1 MKKMIN
7 PRRHYAWGSK
17 DALAKL
23 FHLPE
28 ANDEPVAEIWMGAH
42 PQCSSYIR
50 DEQGEKRSLRTW
62 LAEDPEGRLGSEVA
76 RRFAGLPFLFK
87 VLCADKPLSLQAH
100 PDKRTAERGFRQ
112 ENAAGLPP
120 DAPERN
126 YRDANHKPELL
137 FALTSFKAI
146 NGFRQPEEIA
156 SLLRPVADIHP
167 EAAAF
172 SQRPDISHL
181 PILSAALLGLTGEA
195 QRQALR
201 KLLTALEGRS
211 GEPWESIRSLARL
224 WPDDNGLFSPLL
236 MNLVTMRPGE
246 AMFLPAGT
254 PHAYLRGAALE
265 VMANSDNVLR
275 AGLTAKHI
283 DLNELLASLRFEP
296 VAANRLLLT
305 PARQGNE
312 LKFSVPVDDFAFS
325 IHFLTPEPQLLRLE
339 SATIFFCIEGEGVL
353 QNGNGQLRLRPGE
366 SCFIAADEPAIT
378 LCGRGRLARA
388 GSAIA

>member
-17 DALAKL
+17 DALVKL
-23 FHLPE
+23 FNLPE
-28 ANDEPVAEIWMGAH
+28 ASGDPIAEIWMGAH
-42 PQCSSYIR
+42 PQCSSFVR
-50 DEQGEKRSLRTW
+50 DERGQTRSLKEW
-62 LAEDPEGRLGSEVA
+62 LEEDPARLGSEAA
-76 RRFAGLPFLFK
+76 RRFSGLPFLFK

-100 PDKRTAERGFRQ
+100 PDKSMAERGFRQ

-156 SLLRPVADIHP
+156 SLLRPLADIHP

-172 SQRPDISHL
+172 SRRPAIGHL
-181 PILSAALLGLTGEA
+181 PLLSAALLGLTGEA
-195 QRQALR
+195 QRLALR
-201 KLLTALEGRS
+201 KLLNVLEGRF
-211 GEPWESIRSLARL
+211 GEPWESIRFLARL
-224 WPDDNGLFSPLL
+224 WPNDNGLFAPLL

-246 AMFLPAGT
+246 AMFLPPGT
-254 PHAYLRGAALE
+254 PHAWLHGAGLE

-283 DLNELLASLRFEP
+283 DLNELLVSLRFTP
-296 VAANRLLLT
+296 VAANRLLLK
-305 PARQGNE
+305 PARHGRE
-312 LKFSVPVDDFAFS
+312 LRFPVPVDDFTFS
-325 IHFLTPEPQLLRLE
+325 IHFPDPQPQPLRLA
-339 SATIFFCIEGEGVL
+339 SAAILFCIEGESLL
-353 QNGNGQLRLRPGE
+353 QNDDGELRLLPGE

-378 LCGRGRLARA
+378 FSGKGRLACA